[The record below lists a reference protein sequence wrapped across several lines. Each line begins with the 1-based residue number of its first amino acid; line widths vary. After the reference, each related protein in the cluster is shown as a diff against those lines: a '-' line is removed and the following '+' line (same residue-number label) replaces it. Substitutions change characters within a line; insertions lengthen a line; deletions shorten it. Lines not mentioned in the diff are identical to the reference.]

1 MIVFATCYV
10 LAYKTWSFII
20 KAYLSDDEG
29 LVIRIGII
37 TFDLTKGPYLSTRQ
51 YFKKELWWK

>member
-29 LVIRIGII
+29 LVIRIGI
-37 TFDLTKGPYLSTRQ
+37 TRIWQ
-51 YFKKELWWK
+51 K